1 MFIQPNSFHSEF
13 NNIYL
18 HNIYFVPGLVLG
30 PAKRMKD
37 IETERER
44 RRRRRRKKKNWGE
57 EEEEGAGRGRGR
69 DGGRGEAEN
78 EKKKRKRR
86 KEKRKEDVKCISS
99 NFKEVQSLRREY
111 LYIDSKSLSS
121 CCGTTG

>member
-18 HNIYFVPGLVLG
+18 HNIYFVLGLVLG

-44 RRRRRRKKKNWGE
+44 RRRRRRKKKKE
-57 EEEEGAGRGRGR
+57 EEEEERNVSNTDMQRQLTR
-69 DGGRGEAEN
+69 D
-78 EKKKRKRR
+78 
-86 KEKRKEDVKCISS
+86 S
-99 NFKEVQSLRREY
+99 FL
-111 LYIDSKSLSS
+111 
-121 CCGTTG
+121 

>member
-18 HNIYFVPGLVLG
+18 HNIYFVLGLVLG

-57 EEEEGAGRGRGR
+57 EEEEEGAGRGRGR
-69 DGGRGEAEN
+69 DGGRREAEN

-86 KEKRKEDVKCISS
+86 KEKGKEDVKCISS
-99 NFKEVQSLRREY
+99 NFKEVQSLRSE
-111 LYIDSKSLSS
+111 
-121 CCGTTG
+121 